1 MSFQGDVRGI
11 GLAEL
16 LQGLARGRKE
26 GVLTLTSRGDHRSV
40 LGMEDGKAWLMP
52 DPDESPDYWRTRAR
66 DAWADDATFTMEAA
80 RLQPIVKAAR
90 LESLYELLDG
100 GGVHFRFD
108 PGEVPERVTR
118 LEEDGHAVTEIH
130 CDPTPVEFM
139 LLEYARIADEI
150 ELAGHPTLISPEVI
164 PCIQDRDELSKTP
177 VRLVGACDGNSTVQE
192 IADRLGWP
200 IRQAQLAIIAGMSTG
215 GLRIAHP
222 IEVLRL
228 ALHELQRKQ
237 FNRAGARLN
246 LWCRTGTPGPLV
258 AEDAEALA
266 NEWLAGR
273 LTSALRVMPMKHVR
287 CLLRR
292 LDATLGSTSH
302 AVVHWMEATRIR
314 PQDRIARL
322 RLAAMRLRD
331 AGEGCELDVREVLDL
346 ARELREHSSPARS
359 GPALAIAA
367 FLQPAAVPQRLELGM
382 GLVLAN
388 RVEEAGPWIVS
399 ACTDMLAAGHAD
411 RILAPLRTLIESD
424 PRSREA
430 RDLLTKAKRQSTRS
444 KKLRRTALI
453 AASVTLM
460 LGAGAVVKVKIEE
473 KRKDQIETIRTM
485 LDQPQTAFAQINV
498 HFADDVSPEIAD
510 LRRELEDRLR
520 DEETALRSAWLDEYH
535 ASQREAQEGD
545 YLIALEMIRKL
556 PATPRLQ
563 IIKEAWPKTSDIMT
577 SMTTRMRDEIL
588 ALGRPSTGAPQQIAV
603 EGRVRL
609 QAEGLQEAL
618 NDQEMQNP
626 QLADFRSQ
634 LDAVKELTIDRAQVR
649 SEAELDMER
658 KGQLAEND
666 RLLKLARA
674 SLERFEYE
682 RALNHF
688 QEILDNDPTG
698 KVRRVLHDEIAET
711 REKHSAVLAAREL
724 AAKGEHPEA
733 LKRLNESFKET
744 VLVMLPWQVVTS
756 PPGVDVDITR
766 VGEEGT
772 ITRQSPFTI
781 EGTFA
786 DQWTLTFV
794 KEGFDS
800 RTLVVNGPQNVDIEL
815 SRSHEIFVECAGRVD
830 AVPAPIGDGSSGDYI
845 VCDRNGMIV
854 RAAWNGSVRWRQD
867 IKTVSGIARRPVPM
881 PSLAGEML
889 FLTETGSAWLLDP
902 KDGNLKGPWEI
913 GEPPV
918 FGPVVVGD
926 EVHAQLRSGKLAR
939 WRTSLRP
946 TLEAEAT
953 AGTFDGSSQ
962 RHGFRGLFTVLRP
975 GGVGDAKLRAATG
988 DGSGW
993 TICVRDDK
1001 YEIFEDGRE
1010 DEAFQ
1015 IAKTGRWSYVAW
1027 ESPAR
1032 KEDYPVL
1039 WIADNVGLRAFLP
1052 PGITR
1057 QVNGISP
1064 MDISGPP
1071 APEGIGPTPSW
1082 APTAPIEPPLDG
1094 SSVGPELPE
1103 KVGPELPS
1111 ELPSKGD
1118 TPEVTPPVDAPLEH
1132 PVELP
1137 GPSPAKGS

>member
-26 GVLTLTSRGDHRSV
+26 GVLTLTSRGNHRSV
-40 LGMEDGKAWLMP
+40 LGMEDGKAWLLP
-52 DPDESPDYWRTRAR
+52 DPDESADNWRARAR
-66 DAWADDATFTMEAA
+66 DAWADDPTFTMEAA

-90 LESLYELLDG
+90 LESLYALLDG

-108 PGEVPERVTR
+108 PGSVPERVTR
-118 LEEDGHAVTEIH
+118 LEEEGHAVTEIH
-130 CDPTPVEFM
+130 CDSTPVEFM

-164 PCIQDRDELSKTP
+164 PCVQDQEELAKIP
-177 VRLVGACDGNSTVQE
+177 VRLVGACDGNSTIQE

-200 IRQAQLAIIAGMSTG
+200 IRQAQLAIIAALGTG

-237 FNRAGARLN
+237 FSRAGARLT

-258 AEDAEALA
+258 PEDAEALA

-273 LTSALRVMPMKHVR
+273 LTSALRLMPMKHVR

-292 LDATLGSTSH
+292 LDSTLGSTSH

-314 PQDRIARL
+314 PQDRISKL

-331 AGEGCELDVREVLDL
+331 GGEGCELDAREILDL
-346 ARELREHSSPARS
+346 ARELREHGSPTRS

-382 GLVLAN
+382 GLVLAG

-411 RILAPLRTLIESD
+411 RVLAPLRTLIESD
-424 PRSREA
+424 PRNREA
-430 RDLLTKAKRQSTRS
+430 RDLLTKAKRHSTRT
-444 KKLRRTALI
+444 KKLRRSAAI
-453 AASVTLM
+453 AGAVTLM

-473 KRKDQIETIRTM
+473 KRKDQIEAIRGM
-485 LDQPQTAFAQINV
+485 LDQPKTAFAQLNV
-498 HFADDVSPEIAD
+498 HFADDQSHEVDD

-520 DEETALRSAWLDEYH
+520 SEEETLRTAWLDLYH
-535 ASQREAQEGD
+535 AAQQEAQEGD
-545 YLIALEMIRKL
+545 YLITLKLIREL
-556 PATPRLQ
+556 PPTPRLQ
-563 IIKEAWPKTSDIMT
+563 LLQEAWPKSEDIML
-577 SMTTRMRDEIL
+577 SMTTRMRDEVL
-588 ALGRPSTGAPQQIAV
+588 ALGRPSMNAPQQVAV
-603 EGRVRL
+603 EERVR
-609 QAEGLQEAL
+609 AEATMIRESL
-618 NDQEMQNP
+618 DQEELSNP
-626 QLADFRSQ
+626 TLAEFLEE
-634 LDAVKELTIDRAQVR
+634 LDGVSELVVERAHVR
-649 SEAELDMER
+649 SVVQLETER
-658 KGQLAEND
+658 QGILAEND
-666 RLLKLARA
+666 RLLSLARA
-674 SLERFEYE
+674 SLDRFEYE
-682 RALNHF
+682 RALYHF

-698 KVRRVLHDEIAET
+698 KVRRVLDEEIAAT
-711 REKHSAVLAAREL
+711 RAKHEAVIDARRLAAN
-724 AAKGEHPEA
+724 GQHPEA
-733 LKRLNESFKET
+733 LERLNESFKET
-744 VLVMLPWQVVTS
+744 VRVMLPWQVVTS
-756 PPGVDVDITR
+756 PPDVNVHITR
-766 VGEEGT
+766 MGEDET
-772 ITRQSPFTI
+772 ITRKTPFTI

-786 DQWTLTFV
+786 DEWQLEFDL
-794 KEGFDS
+794 EGFDS
-800 RTLVVNGPQNVDIEL
+800 RSLKVIGPQNIDLGL
-815 SRSHEIFVECAGRVD
+815 SRAHEIFVECEGRVD
-830 AVPAPIGDGSSGDYI
+830 AVPAPIGDGSTGDYI
-845 VCDRNGMIV
+845 ICDRNGMIV
-854 RAAWNGSVRWRQD
+854 RAAWNGSIRWRQD
-867 IKTVSGIARRPVPM
+867 IKTVSGIARRPVPL
-881 PSLAGEML
+881 PSLNGEML
-889 FLTETGSAWLLDP
+889 FLTETGSVWLLDP

-946 TLEAEAT
+946 ELVEGSSMES
-953 AGTFDGSSQ
+953 FKDGSL
-962 RHGFRGLFTVLRP
+962 RHGFQGLFTVLRP
-975 GGVGDAKLRAATG
+975 DQAGEKELRAATA

-993 TICVRDDK
+993 TIRVTEDK

-1032 KEDYPVL
+1032 IEDHPIL

-1052 PGITR
+1052 PGLTR
-1057 QVNGISP
+1057 SVSGADSVE
-1064 MDISGPP
+1064 ISGPP
-1071 APEGIGPTPSW
+1071 APEGFGPTPKW
-1082 APTAPIEPPLDG
+1082 TPTQPVEPTDEGSGVGPLPEE
-1094 SSVGPELPE
+1094 SVGP
-1103 KVGPELPS
+1103 K
-1111 ELPSKGD
+1111 
-1118 TPEVTPPVDAPLEH
+1118 PPA
-1132 PVELP
+1132 
-1137 GPSPAKGS
+1137 GGK